1 MYTSKSVSQRSA
13 IFNPEEIRTDRLLFS
28 LDRIFVKACQYG
40 TPRNV
45 LRPMG
50 RGSRIHSPFFNISEL
65 SSIPIIDVLLFLLED
80 SLWRVCE
87 KLHFRT
93 RFQGTD
99 RRVERLIEPPKPP
112 LIRPCGLR
120 ILTEKSAATNTRKIA
135 LSPVCFIRV

>member
-65 SSIPIIDVLLFLLED
+65 SSMPIIDVLLFLLED
-80 SLWRVCE
+80 FHPGE
-87 KLHFRT
+87 F
-93 RFQGTD
+93 
-99 RRVERLIEPPKPP
+99 VESCIFV
-112 LIRPCGLR
+112 
-120 ILTEKSAATNTRKIA
+120 
-135 LSPVCFIRV
+135 PVFKEYVWTAICW